1 MKTMKKINKFIY
13 LETSK
18 IKHICDIFYDFNN
31 PNCQIKDGNWDIEN
45 LNKIEDSIIYSSIK
59 DIFINNK
66 KWSETSLYNF
76 IKNGIESGNFKWNCD
91 TIESLEKREEYLKRL
106 YLSIKENGLLENQ
119 DDISN
124 IFKMNPDQIE
134 NDDLM
139 VALDRNGN
147 PLFVQNGSHRLSICK
162 ILGIKKIP
170 VRVYVRHTEWEKKR
184 DYIFNECNKFWG
196 GKTYQQIPHPDFDE
210 IETIWSDNRYELFK
224 SNTDSKVGDSILDIG
239 SLFGYICY
247 RSELDGYNATACE
260 IDENYLNIM
269 YRLHKGYNMKYKI
282 ISSSFLDLETIEY
295 DVIIALNILH
305 HFLKRSYEF
314 NKLEKFLEKCKF
326 NEMFVQFHEQG
337 EAQMIGSYK
346 DFSPEEFSDFI
357 MKKTN
362 KKNCLFI
369 GEEMNRKIYKIY

>member
-1 MKTMKKINKFIY
+1 MKKINKFIY
-13 LETSK
+13 IETSK
-18 IKHICDIFYDFNN
+18 ITHICDIFYDFNN

-45 LNKIEDSIIYSSIK
+45 LTKIEDSIIYSSIK

-124 IFKMNPDQIE
+124 IFKMNPGQIE
-134 NDDLM
+134 DDDLM
-139 VALDRNGN
+139 VAIDRNGN

-170 VRVYVRHTEWEKKR
+170 VRIYVRHTEWEKTR
-184 DYIFNECNKFWG
+184 DYIFNECNKFWS

-260 IDENYLNIM
+260 ID
-269 YRLHKGYNMKYKI
+269 
-282 ISSSFLDLETIEY
+282 
-295 DVIIALNILH
+295 
-305 HFLKRSYEF
+305 
-314 NKLEKFLEKCKF
+314 
-326 NEMFVQFHEQG
+326 
-337 EAQMIGSYK
+337 
-346 DFSPEEFSDFI
+346 
-357 MKKTN
+357 
-362 KKNCLFI
+362 
-369 GEEMNRKIYKIY
+369 

>member
-1 MKTMKKINKFIY
+1 MKKINKLIY
-13 LETSK
+13 IETSK
-18 IKHICDIFYDFNN
+18 ITHICDIFYNVN
-31 PNCQIKDGNWDIEN
+31 EPECQIQNGDWDIQN
-45 LNKIEDSIIYSSIK
+45 LIKIEDTIIFSSLK
-59 DIFINNK
+59 DMFVNQKN
-66 KWSETSLYNF
+66 WNETSLYEF
-76 IKNGIESGNFKWNCD
+76 IKIGIENNDFKWNCQ
-91 TIESLEKREEYLKRL
+91 TMEHLKNRGEYLQKL
-106 YLSIKENGLLENQ
+106 FLSIKENGILTHEQSTKNNL
-119 DDISN
+119 ISQG
-124 IFKMNPDQIE
+124 QIK
-134 NDDLM
+134 NDEIM
-139 VALDRNGN
+139 IAIDRIGN

-170 VRVYVRHTEWEKKR
+170 VSIYVRHTEWEKTR
-184 DYIFNECNKFWG
+184 DYIFNECNKFWS

-247 RSELDGYNATACE
+247 RSELDGYNSTACE
-260 IDENYLNIM
+260 INENYLNIM
-269 YRLHKGYNMKYKI
+269 HRLHKGYNMKYKI

-305 HFLKRSYEF
+305 HFLKKSYEF

-362 KKNCLFI
+362 KKNCLLI